1 MSDIQK
7 NVTKTVVV
15 PLGVGPSRAAFETAI
30 AGLSRSAFRIWNY
43 LIWAPPGAEVDVSPS
58 AIQTRYPDISI
69 RSYYLAM
76 AELYEKRFLILDG
89 RNGKT
94 TLRAVWPD
102 DETATRVATVLEPE
116 KPKTEVG
123 PKIKKRKIQ
132 ISTILLMILLPLN
145 LVVLI
150 LAILGI

>member
-1 MSDIQK
+1 MSGTQK
-7 NVTKTVVV
+7 NTTKTVVV

-43 LIWAPPGAEVDVSPS
+43 LIWAPPGAEVDVSPD
-58 AIQTRYPDISI
+58 AIQTRYPDISR

-94 TLRAVWPD
+94 RLAAVWPGAK
-102 DETATRVATVLEPE
+102 TATPVAAVPEPE
-116 KPKTEVG
+116 KPKSEAG

-145 LVVLI
+145 LAILI
-150 LAILGI
+150 LALFGI

>member
-1 MSDIQK
+1 MKESKK
-7 NVTKTVVV
+7 NNQTARSAVVV

-43 LIWAPPGAEVDVSPS
+43 LIWAPPGAEVDVSPD
-58 AIQTRYPDISI
+58 AIQTRYPDISR

-76 AELYEKRFLILDG
+76 AELYEKRFLARDG

-102 DETATRVATVLEPE
+102 DETATRVAAVPEPE
-116 KPKTEVG
+116 KPKMA
-123 PKIKKRKIQ
+123 
-132 ISTILLMILLPLN
+132 ISGFASLDFD
-145 LVVLI
+145 
-150 LAILGI
+150 AIAKEYEEQATVTDPDELRRL

>member
-1 MSDIQK
+1 MSDTQK
-7 NVTKTVVV
+7 NTTKTVVV

-43 LIWAPPGAEVDVSPS
+43 LIWEAPGSEVDVSPD
-58 AIQTRYPDISI
+58 AIQTRYPDISR

-94 TLRAVWPD
+94 RLRAVWPGAK
-102 DETATRVATVLEPE
+102 TATCVAAVPEPE
-116 KPKTEVG
+116 KPKMA
-123 PKIKKRKIQ
+123 
-132 ISTILLMILLPLN
+132 ISGFASLDFDAIAKEYEEQA
-145 LVVLI
+145 LVTDPDELRR
-150 LAILGI
+150 L

>member
-1 MSDIQK
+1 MSDTQK
-7 NVTKTVVV
+7 NTTKTVVV

-43 LIWAPPGAEVDVSPS
+43 LIWAPPGAEVDVSPD
-58 AIQTRYPDISI
+58 AIQMRYPDISR

-94 TLRAVWPD
+94 RLGAVWPGAK
-102 DETATRVATVLEPE
+102 TATPVAAVPEPE
-116 KPKTEVG
+116 KPKMA
-123 PKIKKRKIQ
+123 
-132 ISTILLMILLPLN
+132 ISGFASLDFDAIAKEYEEQA
-145 LVVLI
+145 LVTDPDELRR
-150 LAILGI
+150 L